1 MAYGVRHITIPD
13 FQIMCTYAK
22 IGGIEIEDL
31 MKIPWWSVYLDGY
44 KYHACDPNMRFYS
57 DLEKR
62 EGIKQAKP
70 QRMFS
75 WTITWEDVQLF
86 ESEKE
91 DELGLNSVSRL
102 GQLLEKA
109 QLGAIKED
117 CFWCINDVPNFF
129 PNGAAFYEGSIQL
142 DNNCDENLTD
152 TSSDDEVDQAFSN
165 AVKYEIY
172 LHKGLRELDKDEWV
186 SFWRRYNLIQFWS
199 AGSKEETDG
208 AATEAVVNRE
218 EIKELYP
225 GMEDIVD
232 ILLDN
237 NVPFSHEGIFELTNV
252 DNEVIASAAMII
264 DNPKIAIDPFDSN
277 DSSVFEQN
285 GYMVIAQE
293 DFNEELIK

>member
-1 MAYGVRHITIPD
+1 M
-13 FQIMCTYAK
+13 
-22 IGGIEIEDL
+22 
-31 MKIPWWSVYLDGY
+31 
-44 KYHACDPNMRFYS
+44 
-57 DLEKR
+57 
-62 EGIKQAKP
+62 
-70 QRMFS
+70 
-75 WTITWEDVQLF
+75 
-86 ESEKE
+86 
-91 DELGLNSVSRL
+91 
-102 GQLLEKA
+102 
-109 QLGAIKED
+109 
-117 CFWCINDVPNFF
+117 
-129 PNGAAFYEGSIQL
+129 
-142 DNNCDENLTD
+142 TD

-165 AVKYEIY
+165 AVKYEIH